1 MVRPVHGSPRT
12 AALALMAGALVGCF
26 TGDALLGQPCK
37 TDDDCNAAVDVSGGH
52 IVCSDG
58 ICGALCGD
66 GIQAD
71 GAEQCDDGNNIDI
84 DACVGCKLATC
95 GDDVTHSGVEECD
108 DGNNIDTDAC
118 VGCKLATCGDGV
130 VWAGEEECDEQTDVC
145 TDCLRVACGDGRLDP
160 ATEVCDDSNLIQ
172 NDGCNTRCE
181 QGSEAIAGGLGSHT
195 CALRQAALRCWGDN
209 TYGQLG
215 YGSTASVGDE
225 LQDLPPA
232 DIVLDHDVLAVAVG
246 AGHTCALL
254 DVGGDNLR
262 CWGSNEFGQLGLPGT
277 SIVGDERDESL
288 VTPVKLGGPALDI
301 VAGDRHT
308 CARMAGGAVRCWGD
322 NTYGQLGHPGGQS
335 IGEYEDPATFP
346 VLAVPPVRQ
355 LSAGGHHTCALLD
368 ADRSVVCWGRNFS
381 FQLGFDSPGTVVSD
395 PTKAEPVA
403 LGLAVAMV
411 TAGSEH
417 TCALLAAT
425 RAVHCWGGGDGNEE
439 PAPGIRAV
447 DLGGRPVE
455 QVRASALHTCAV
467 VTDGDVWCWGRTI
480 LGTHGLG
487 EPDPNASDA
496 VSLPVRMKLNG
507 RATDVAPGAAH
518 TCVRFD
524 GGAVGCWGHNA
535 SGQLALGHMADRGLA
550 PGDWPPPAAI
560 LYPSLA
566 GKVGP

>member
-1 MVRPVHGSPRT
+1 MVRPFHGSPRT
-12 AALALMAGALVGCF
+12 AALALIAGALVGCF

-52 IVCSDG
+52 IVCGDG

-71 GAEQCDDGNNIDI
+71 GAEQCDDGNNID
-84 DACVGCKLATC
+84 
-95 GDDVTHSGVEECD
+95 
-108 DGNNIDTDAC
+108 TDAC

-130 VWAGEEECDEQTDVC
+130 VWVGEEECDEQTDVC
-145 TDCLRVACGDGRLDP
+145 TDCLRVACGDGRIDP
-160 ATEVCDDSNLIQ
+160 ATEVCDDGNRIHD
-172 NDGCNTRCE
+172 DGCNTRCE
-181 QGSEAIAGGLGSHT
+181 QGAEAIAGGLGSHT
-195 CALRQAALRCWGDN
+195 CALRQAALRCWGQN
-209 TYGQLG
+209 AVGQLG
-215 YGSTASVGDE
+215 YGSTAAVGDE
-225 LQDLPPA
+225 RQDLPPA

-262 CWGSNEFGQLGLPGT
+262 CWGSNESGQLGLPGT

-308 CARMAGGAVRCWGD
+308 CARMANGAVRCWGD

-335 IGEYEDPATFP
+335 IGEYEDPAASP
-346 VLAVPPVRQ
+346 VLAVPTVRQ
-355 LSAGGHHTCALLD
+355 LSAGGAHTCALLE
-368 ADRSVVCWGRNFS
+368 AQRNVICWGRNFS
-381 FQLGFDSPGTVVSD
+381 FQLGFESPGTVVSD

-403 LGLAVAMV
+403 LGLKVAMV

-425 RAVHCWGGGDGNEE
+425 REVHCWGGDDGDDE

-467 VTDGDVWCWGRTI
+467 LTDGDVWCWGRTI
-480 LGTHGLG
+480 YGTQPYPEG
-487 EPDPNASDA
+487 DA
-496 VSLPVRMKLNG
+496 VSPPVRMKLEG
-507 RATDVAPGAAH
+507 RARDVAPGPAH

-524 GGAVGCWGHNA
+524 GGAVGCWGRNLW
-535 SGQLALGHMADRGLA
+535 GQLGLGHVADRGHL

-566 GKVGP
+566 EESGP